1 MNKVFKMIYINLVET
16 LNLNSVNEAKE
27 LNIRDSSEVKLV
39 LMCVFGVLFGIL
51 LYNVYDFV
59 CYNLANKYLVLTL
72 ALLVSSC
79 VVFISNLVS
88 MEDALFRSNDVEML
102 YSLPLTKSEIVLSKL
117 FNVYLRNLL
126 FVTVIN
132 FPAIIVFGSY
142 IKVTDLVGLLFFLFS
157 LLVPLIPIAITAILS
172 YLNAYGKARKDKKL
186 IYNGIKIVISLCLLG
201 LLYIVF
207 KDISVSGFDGFLK
220 EVFDKSS
227 VVYPLTNIFHY
238 ALADGNAFYVFLG
251 LVIPVFVFYVFTLFL
266 ADSYIRLISILKGI
280 RVNSKFV
287 IGNPK
292 NNGKNLGMIIKE
304 INYALNDKVY
314 FMHTVGLQIIGTI
327 VVIVIC
333 IINPLERLSGFEY
346 IEEYVN
352 MIMPSIIA
360 CFSSLCCT
368 TISSLSLERDN
379 LEIIRTLPISFKNV
393 LVNKVK
399 ANILISLPFALLN
412 VLILGLFMDVNGIV
426 LIISLIYAIATIL
439 FISVLG
445 ITLDWRFIDNKERD
459 KNTIIRQRLITFVP
473 LIVSGVIGISAF
485 ILPIYAKYYYVIG
498 SYSAMEIVGTIICI
512 GYMIYNR
519 NYLLRKMEL

>member
-27 LNIRDSSEVKLV
+27 LNIRDSSEIKLV
-39 LMCVFGVLFGIL
+39 LMGVFGVLFGIL

-59 CYNLANKYLVLTL
+59 CWNLTNKYMVLTL
-72 ALLVSSC
+72 SLLVSTC

-102 YSLPLTKSEIVLSKL
+102 YSLPLTKTEIVLSKL
-117 FNVYLRNLL
+117 FHVYIRNLL
-126 FVTVIN
+126 FVIVIN
-132 FPAIIVFGSY
+132 FPSIIVFGAY
-142 IKVTDLVGLLFFLFS
+142 IKVTDIVGLLFFLFS
-157 LLVPLIPIAITAILS
+157 LLVPLIPIAVTAILS

-186 IYNGIKIVISLCLLG
+186 VYNGIKTIISLCLLG
-201 LLYIVF
+201 LLYLVF

-220 EVFDKSS
+220 ELFDKSS
-227 VVYPLTNIFHY
+227 VVYPLINVFHK
-238 ALADGNAFYVFLG
+238 AMEASNAFYVFLG
-251 LVIPVFVFYVFTLFL
+251 LVIPVYVFYVFTVFL
-266 ADSYIRLISILKGI
+266 ADSYIRLISVLKGI

-292 NNGKNLGMIIKE
+292 NYGKNLGMIAKE
-304 INYALNDKVY
+304 IDYVVNDKVY
-314 FMHTVGLQIIGTI
+314 FMHTIGLQIIGTI
-327 VVIVIC
+327 VIIAIC
-333 IINPLERLSGFEY
+333 IVNPLERLSHVEH
-346 IEEYVN
+346 IVDYVN

-368 TISSLSLERDN
+368 TISSLSIERDN
-379 LEIIRTLPISFKNV
+379 LGILRTLPISFKNI
-393 LVNKVK
+393 LINKIL
-399 ANILISLPFALLN
+399 ANVLISLPFALLN
-412 VLILGLFMDVNGIV
+412 VLILGLLIDVNGIV
-426 LIISLIYAIATIL
+426 LIISLVYAIATIV

-473 LIVSGVIGISAF
+473 LIVSAVIGVSAF
-485 ILPIYAKYYYVIG
+485 ILPIYAKYYYVVG

-512 GYMIYNR
+512 GYMIFNR
-519 NYLLRKMEL
+519 EYLLRKMEL

>member
-1 MNKVFKMIYINLVET
+1 MSKVFKMIYINLVET

-39 LMCVFGVLFGIL
+39 LMGVFGVLFGIL
-51 LYNVYDFV
+51 LYNVYDFL
-59 CYNLANKYLVLTL
+59 CYSLANKYLVLTL
-72 ALLVSSC
+72 ALLVSSF

-102 YSLPLTKSEIVLSKL
+102 YSLPLTKNEIVLSKL
-117 FNVYLRNLL
+117 FNVYIRNLL
-126 FVTVIN
+126 FIVVIN
-132 FPAIIVFGSY
+132 LPAIIVFGSY

-157 LLVPLIPIAITAILS
+157 LLIPLIPIAITAIVS

-186 IYNGIKIVISLCLLG
+186 LYNCIKIIIALVLLS
-201 LLYIVF
+201 LLYLVF
-207 KDISVSGFDGFLK
+207 KDISVSGFDGFFK
-220 EVFDKSS
+220 EIFDKVS
-227 VVYPLTNIFHY
+227 VVYPLTNIFHR

-251 LVIPVFVFYVFTLFL
+251 LVLPVFVFYVFTVFL
-266 ADSYIRLISILKGI
+266 ADSYIRLISILKGV

-292 NNGKNLGMIIKE
+292 NNGKNKGMILKE
-304 INYALNDKVY
+304 INYVLNDKVY
-314 FMHTVGLQIIGTI
+314 FMHTIGLQIIGTI
-327 VVIVIC
+327 VVIIIC
-333 IINPLERLSGFEY
+333 IINPLNRLSGFEY
-346 IEEYVN
+346 IEDYMN
-352 MIMPSIIA
+352 MMMPSIIA

-393 LVNKVK
+393 LVNKVI

-412 VLILGLFMDVNGIV
+412 VLFLGLFIDVNGIV

-473 LIVSGVIGISAF
+473 LIVSAVIGVSAF
-485 ILPIYAKYYYVIG
+485 VLPIYAKYYYVIG
-498 SYSAMEIVGTIICI
+498 SYSVMEIVGTIICI
-512 GYMIYNR
+512 GYMIYKR
-519 NYLLRKMEL
+519 DYLLRKMEL